1 MNFDNNHQ
9 QCLDKLIW
17 VTERLKVEAPFKQL
31 SKIAKLIVQTMDS
44 PWRYF
49 HSTSHIFEVGG
60 DGDAIEVLAA
70 LFHDIVYV
78 QVDKSINFNL
88 TYYLAPFIEEERGKL
103 FIREQSELPNDAIFE
118 MVAMIFGFVPGQALS
133 PFCGQNEF
141 LSTLVAAKALES
153 FLSPTLIVQVAACI
167 EATIPFRSETE
178 LGFSPSELLHQRLK
192 LTNHQFNLQFTDK
205 DVIQAVKRSVR
216 LANRDVGNFAE
227 PSSAVFLTNTWSLL
241 PEINHN
247 LRKSG
252 SYTVR
257 DYREAMQKMLGFL
270 KFLKP
275 ELVFHQFQGEPDNWT
290 YQDLVERTR
299 KNIEVA
305 QLYLESKLVAIA
317 MIEALSLRFG
327 SDVSLST
334 MIGELPDS
342 EFSVGRLKD
351 SFPHLSNPYQPTLAV
366 EREVLDLLEV
376 GRWKNSNYDI
386 RNSPLTTFVVK
397 YIGFNEIR
405 RLRERSQAFFQ
416 GTISSEDYLASCN
429 AELTRIISN
438 GIIKLL
444 ENRQA
449 ALMSGNSYL
458 LVPSNA

>member
-9 QCLDKLIW
+9 QCLNKLIW
-17 VTERLKVEAPFKQL
+17 VTERLKVETPFKQL

-49 HSTSHIFEVGG
+49 HSTAHIFEVGG

-103 FIREQSELPNDAIFE
+103 FIREQNELPKDAIFE

-133 PFCGQNEF
+133 PFVGQNEF
-141 LSTLVAAKALES
+141 LSTLVAAKTLES
-153 FLSPTLIVQVAACI
+153 FLSPQLIVQVAACI
-167 EATIPFRSETE
+167 EATIPFRSKTE
-178 LGFSPSELLHQRLK
+178 SGFSASELLHQRLK
-192 LTNHQFNLQFTDK
+192 LTNDQFNLQLSDE
-205 DVIQAVKRSVR
+205 DVMKAVKRSVR

-270 KFLKP
+270 NCLQP
-275 ELVFHQFQGEPDNWT
+275 ELVFHQFQGEPDDST
-290 YQDLVERTR
+290 YQGLVKRTR

-317 MIEALSLRFG
+317 IIEALSLRFG
-327 SDVSLST
+327 SDISLST

-351 SFPHLSNPYQPTLAV
+351 SFPHVPNPYQPTMAV
-366 EREVLDLLEV
+366 EREVLNLLEI
-376 GRWKNSNYDI
+376 GRWKSSNYDI
-386 RNSPLTTFVVK
+386 RNSPLTAFVVK
-397 YIGFNEIR
+397 YMGFNEIR
-405 RLRERSQAFFQ
+405 RLRERAQAFFQ

-429 AELTRIISN
+429 SELTRIITN
-438 GIIKLL
+438 GVIKLL

-449 ALMSGNSYL
+449 TLMSGNSYL
-458 LVPSNA
+458 LVPSKA

>member
-49 HSTSHIFEVGG
+49 HSTAHMFEVGG
-60 DGDAIEVLAA
+60 DGDAIEVIAA

-133 PFCGQNEF
+133 PFGGQNEF

-192 LTNHQFNLQFTDK
+192 LTNHQFNLQLTDK

-275 ELVFHQFQGEPDNWT
+275 ELVFHQFQGEPDDWT

-366 EREVLDLLEV
+366 EREVLDLLEI

-397 YIGFNEIR
+397 YIGFHEIR

>member
-49 HSTSHIFEVGG
+49 HSTAHIFEVGG

-88 TYYLAPFIEEERGKL
+88 TYYLAPFIEEEREKL
-103 FIREQSELPNDAIFE
+103 FIREQNELPEDAIFE

-133 PFCGQNEF
+133 PFGGQNEF
-141 LSTLVAAKALES
+141 LSTLVAAKVLES

-167 EATIPFRSETE
+167 EATIPFRSKTE
-178 LGFSPSELLHQRLK
+178 SGFSPSELLHQRLK
-192 LTNHQFNLQFTDK
+192 LTNHQFNLQLTDE

-227 PSSAVFLTNTWSLL
+227 PSSAVFLTNTWSIL

-270 KFLKP
+270 KCLQP
-275 ELVFHQFQGEPDNWT
+275 ELVFHQFQGEPEDST
-290 YQDLVERTR
+290 YYELVERTR

-327 SDVSLST
+327 SDVSLSM

-351 SFPHLSNPYQPTLAV
+351 SFPHLPSPYQPTLAV
-366 EREVLDLLEV
+366 EREVLDLLEI

-386 RNSPLTTFVVK
+386 RNSPVTTFVVK

-429 AELTRIISN
+429 SELARIITN
-438 GIIKLL
+438 GVIKLL

-449 ALMSGNSYL
+449 TLMSGNSYL

>member
-17 VTERLKVEAPFKQL
+17 VTEHLKVKAPVKQL
-31 SKIAKLIVQTMDS
+31 SKMAKLIVQTMDS

-49 HSTSHIFEVGG
+49 HSTAHILEVGG

-88 TYYLAPFIEEERGKL
+88 IYYLAPFIEEDRGKL
-103 FIREQSELPNDAIFE
+103 FIREQNELPDDAIFE
-118 MVAMIFGFVPGQALS
+118 MVAMIFGCVPGQILC
-133 PFCGQNEF
+133 PFGGQNEF
-141 LSTLVAAKALES
+141 LSALVAAKTLES

-167 EATIPFRSETE
+167 EATIPFRSKTE
-178 LGFSPSELLHQRLK
+178 SGFSASELLHQRLK
-192 LTNHQFNLQFTDK
+192 LINHQFNLQLTDE

-216 LANRDVGNFAE
+216 LANRDVCNFAE

-247 LRKSG
+247 LRKAG

-270 KFLKP
+270 KNLKP
-275 ELVFHQFQGEPDNWT
+275 ELVFHQFQGEPDDRT
-290 YQDLVERTR
+290 YHDLVKQTR

-305 QLYLESKLVAIA
+305 RLYLESKLVAIA

-351 SFPHLSNPYQPTLAV
+351 SFPHIPNPYQPSVAV
-366 EREVLDLLEV
+366 EQEVLDLLEI

-416 GTISSEDYLASCN
+416 GIISSEDYLASCN
-429 AELTRIISN
+429 SELTRIISN
-438 GIIKLL
+438 GVIKLL

-449 ALMSGNSYL
+449 TLMSGNSYV
-458 LVPSNA
+458 LVTSNA

>member
-9 QCLDKLIW
+9 QCLNKLIW
-17 VTERLKVEAPFKQL
+17 VTERLKVKAPFKQL

-49 HSTSHIFEVGG
+49 HSTDHIFEVGK

-70 LFHDIVYV
+70 LFHDTVYV
-78 QVDKSINFNL
+78 QVDKSVNFNL

-103 FIREQSELPNDAIFE
+103 FIREQSELPEDAIFE
-118 MVAMIFGFVPGQALS
+118 MVAMIFGFVPGQGLS
-133 PFCGQNEF
+133 PFGGQNEF
-141 LSTLVAAKALES
+141 LSTLVAAKTLES
-153 FLSPTLIVQVAACI
+153 FLSPALIVQVAACI
-167 EATIPFRSETE
+167 EATIPFRSKTE
-178 LGFSPSELLHQRLK
+178 SGFSPSELLHQRLK
-192 LTNHQFNLQFTDK
+192 LTNHQFNLQLTDE
-205 DVIQAVKRSVR
+205 DVTQAVRRSVR
-216 LANRDVGNFAE
+216 LANRDVCNFAE

-247 LRKSG
+247 LRKAG

-275 ELVFHQFQGEPDNWT
+275 ELVFHQFQGEPDDST
-290 YQDLVERTR
+290 YQELVKRTR

-334 MIGELPDS
+334 MLGELPDS

-351 SFPHLSNPYQPTLAV
+351 SFPHLSNPYQPILPV
-366 EREVLDLLEV
+366 EREVLNLLEI
-376 GRWKNSNYDI
+376 GRWKSSNYDI
-386 RNSPLTTFVVK
+386 KNSPLTTFVVK

-405 RLRERSQAFFQ
+405 CLRERSQAFFQ
-416 GTISSEDYLASCN
+416 ETISSEDYLASCN

>member
-49 HSTSHIFEVGG
+49 HSTAHIFEVGG
-60 DGDAIEVLAA
+60 EGDEIEVLAA

-103 FIREQSELPNDAIFE
+103 YIREQNELPEDAIFE

-133 PFCGQNEF
+133 PFGGQNEF
-141 LSTLVAAKALES
+141 LSTLVAAKVLES
-153 FLSPTLIVQVAACI
+153 FLSPALIVQMAACI
-167 EATIPFRSETE
+167 EATIPFRSKTE
-178 LGFSPSELLHQRLK
+178 SGFSPSELLHQRLE
-192 LTNHQFNLQFTDK
+192 LINHQFNLQLTDE
-205 DVIQAVKRSVR
+205 DVIQSVKRSVR
-216 LANRDVGNFAE
+216 LANRDVSNFAE
-227 PSSAVFLTNTWSLL
+227 SSSAVFLTNTWSLL

-270 KFLKP
+270 KCLKP
-275 ELVFHQFQGEPDNWT
+275 ELVFHQFKGEPEDST
-290 YQDLVERTR
+290 YHELVERTR

-305 QLYLESKLVAIA
+305 RLYLESKLVAIA

-351 SFPHLSNPYQPTLAV
+351 SFPHVPNPYQPTLAV
-366 EREVLDLLEV
+366 EREVLDLLEI
-376 GRWKNSNYDI
+376 GRWKSSNYDI

-429 AELTRIISN
+429 SELTRIITN
-438 GIIKLL
+438 GVLKLL

-449 ALMSGNSYL
+449 ILMSGNSYL

>member
-17 VTERLKVEAPFKQL
+17 VTQRLNVKAPFQQL

-49 HSTSHIFEVGG
+49 HSTEHIFEVGG

-70 LFHDIVYV
+70 LFHDVVYV
-78 QVDKSINFNL
+78 QVDKSVNFNL

-103 FIREQSELPNDAIFE
+103 FIREQSELPEDAIFE
-118 MVAMIFGFVPGQALS
+118 MVTMIFGFVPGQGLS
-133 PFCGQNEF
+133 PFVGQNEF
-141 LSTLVAAKALES
+141 LSTLVAAKTLES
-153 FLSPTLIVQVAACI
+153 FLSPALIVQVAACI
-167 EATIPFRSETE
+167 EATIPFRSKTE
-178 LGFSPSELLHQRLK
+178 SGFSASELLHQRLK
-192 LTNHQFNLQFTDK
+192 LANHQFNLQLTDE
-205 DVIQAVKRSVR
+205 DVMQAVKRSVR

-275 ELVFHQFQGEPDNWT
+275 ELVFHQFQGEPDDST

-299 KNIEVA
+299 KNLEVA

-351 SFPHLSNPYQPTLAV
+351 SFPHLSNPYQPTLPV
-366 EREVLDLLEV
+366 EREVLNLLEI
-376 GRWKNSNYDI
+376 GRWKSSNYDI

-416 GTISSEDYLASCN
+416 ETISSEDFLASCN
-429 AELTRIISN
+429 AELTRIITN

-458 LVPSNA
+458 LVPSKA

>member
-9 QCLDKLIW
+9 QCLNKLIW
-17 VTERLKVEAPFKQL
+17 VTERLKVKAPFKQL

-49 HSTSHIFEVGG
+49 HSTDHIFEVGR

-78 QVDKSINFNL
+78 QVDKSVNFNL

-103 FIREQSELPNDAIFE
+103 FIREQSELPEDAIFE

-133 PFCGQNEF
+133 PFGGQNEF
-141 LSTLVAAKALES
+141 LSTVVAAKALES
-153 FLSPTLIVQVAACI
+153 FLSPALIVQVAACI
-167 EATIPFRSETE
+167 EATIPFRSKTE
-178 LGFSPSELLHQRLK
+178 SGFSPTELLHQRLK
-192 LTNHQFNLQFTDK
+192 LTNHQFNLQLTDE

-275 ELVFHQFQGEPDNWT
+275 ELVFHQFQGEPDDST
-290 YQDLVERTR
+290 YQELVKRTR

-351 SFPHLSNPYQPTLAV
+351 SFPHLSNPYQPTLPI
-366 EREVLDLLEV
+366 EKEVLNLLEI
-376 GRWKNSNYDI
+376 GRWKSSNYDI

-405 RLRERSQAFFQ
+405 RLRERAQAFFQ
-416 GTISSEDYLASCN
+416 ETISSEDYLASCN

>member
-9 QCLDKLIW
+9 QCLNKLIW
-17 VTERLKVEAPFKQL
+17 VTERLKVKAPFKQL

-44 PWRYF
+44 PWRDF
-49 HSTSHIFEVGG
+49 HSTDHIFEVGRN
-60 DGDAIEVLAA
+60 GDAIEVLAA

-103 FIREQSELPNDAIFE
+103 FIREQSELPEDAIFE

-133 PFCGQNEF
+133 PFGGQNEF

-153 FLSPTLIVQVAACI
+153 FLSPALIVQVAACI
-167 EATIPFRSETE
+167 EATIPFRSKTE
-178 LGFSPSELLHQRLK
+178 SGFSPSELLHQRLK
-192 LTNHQFNLQFTDK
+192 LTNHQFNLQLTDE

-275 ELVFHQFQGEPDNWT
+275 ELVFHQFQKEPDDST
-290 YQDLVERTR
+290 YQELVKRTR

-351 SFPHLSNPYQPTLAV
+351 SFPHLSNPYQPTLPV
-366 EREVLDLLEV
+366 EREVLNLLEI
-376 GRWKNSNYDI
+376 GRWKSSNYDN

-416 GTISSEDYLASCN
+416 ETISSEDYLASCN

>member
-9 QCLDKLIW
+9 QCLNKLIW
-17 VTERLKVEAPFKQL
+17 VTERLKVKAPFKQL

-49 HSTSHIFEVGG
+49 HSTDHIFEVGK

-78 QVDKSINFNL
+78 QVDKSVNFNL

-103 FIREQSELPNDAIFE
+103 FIREQSELPEDAIFE
-118 MVAMIFGFVPGQALS
+118 MVAMIFGFVPGQGLS
-133 PFCGQNEF
+133 PFGGQNEF
-141 LSTLVAAKALES
+141 LSTLVAAKTLES
-153 FLSPTLIVQVAACI
+153 FLSPALIVQVAACI
-167 EATIPFRSETE
+167 EATIPFRSKTE
-178 LGFSPSELLHQRLK
+178 SGFSPSELLHQRLK
-192 LTNHQFNLQFTDK
+192 LTNHQFNLQLTDE
-205 DVIQAVKRSVR
+205 DVTQAVRRSVR
-216 LANRDVGNFAE
+216 LANRDVCNFAE

-247 LRKSG
+247 LRKAG

-275 ELVFHQFQGEPDNWT
+275 ELVFHQFQGEPDDST
-290 YQDLVERTR
+290 YQELVKRTR

-334 MIGELPDS
+334 MLGELPDS

-351 SFPHLSNPYQPTLAV
+351 SFPHLSNPYQPILPV
-366 EREVLDLLEV
+366 EREVLNLLEI
-376 GRWKNSNYDI
+376 GRWKSSNYDI
-386 RNSPLTTFVVK
+386 KNSPLTTFVVK

-405 RLRERSQAFFQ
+405 CLRERSQAFFQ
-416 GTISSEDYLASCN
+416 ETISSEDYLASCN